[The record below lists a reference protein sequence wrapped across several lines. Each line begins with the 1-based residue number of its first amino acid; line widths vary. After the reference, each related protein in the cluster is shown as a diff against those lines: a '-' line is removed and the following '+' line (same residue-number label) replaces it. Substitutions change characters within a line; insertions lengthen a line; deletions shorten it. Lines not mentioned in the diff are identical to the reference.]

1 MNWKD
6 GHMFSSTWRELE
18 SCRKRENRLE
28 KKCLHQ
34 IDVEGPSPVG
44 GTTQIGGPRW

>member
-1 MNWKD
+1 
-6 GHMFSSTWRELE
+6 MFSSTWRELE